1 MANTIQLKRKSTAGM
16 SGVTLNR
23 GEVLHNEADD
33 ILWIGEGSSPSN
45 IEVGGRGYY
54 VTKGT
59 TQTVSGAKTFSS
71 SSNSFTGN
79 GSGLTTLN
87 GSNISSGTVAAARLP
102 DLDDITAPSGNV
114 SLNSNKI
121 VNLAAP
127 SAGTDAVN
135 KTYADSLIADPDLTG
150 TPTAPTPSANDN
162 STNIATTAYVQTEL
176 SQLIDSAPVA
186 LDTLNE
192 LAAALGDDANFS
204 TTINTA
210 LGNRLRIDV
219 NNQGLSA
226 TEKTNA
232 QTNMLGVTFA
242 NATIDGGTISG

>member
-23 GEVLHNEADD
+23 GEVLHNENDD
-33 ILWIGEGSSPSN
+33 ILWIGNGESTTN

>member
-1 MANTIQLKRKSTAGM
+1 M
-16 SGVTLNR
+16 
-23 GEVLHNEADD
+23 
-33 ILWIGEGSSPSN
+33 
-45 IEVGGRGYY
+45 
-54 VTKGT
+54 
-59 TQTVSGAKTFSS
+59 
-71 SSNSFTGN
+71 
-79 GSGLTTLN
+79 
-87 GSNISSGTVAAARLP
+87 P

-127 SAGTDAVN
+127 TTGTDAVN
-135 KTYADSLIADPDLTG
+135 KTYADALIADPDLTG

>member
-1 MANTIQLKRKSTAGM
+1 MANTIQLKRKSTTGM

-23 GEVLHNEADD
+23 GEVLHNENDD
-33 ILWIGEGSSPSN
+33 ILWIGEGSSTAN
-45 IEVGGRGYY
+45 IEIGGRGFY

-59 TQTVSGAKTFSS
+59 AQTVSGAKTLNNA
-71 SSNSFTGN
+71 SNSFTGN
-79 GSGLTTLN
+79 GSGLTALN
-87 GSNISSGTVAAARLP
+87 GSNISSGSIAAARLP

-127 SAGTDAVN
+127 TSGTDGVN
-135 KTYADSLIADPDLTG
+135 KTYADGLIDDPDLTG

-162 STNIATTAYVQTEL
+162 STRIATTAYVQTEL
-176 SQLIDSAPVA
+176 GELIDSAPAA

-192 LAAALGDDANFS
+192 LAAALGDDASFS
-204 TTINTA
+204 STINTA

-226 TEKTNA
+226 TQKTNS

>member
-1 MANTIQLKRKSTAGM
+1 MANTIQLKRKSTTGM
-16 SGVTLNR
+16 SGDTLSR
-23 GEVLHNEADD
+23 GEVLQNEDDD
-33 ILWIGEGSSPSN
+33 IHWIGNGSSPTN

-59 TQTVSGAKTFSS
+59 TQSVSGAKTFSS
-71 SSNSFTGN
+71 ASNSFTGN

-114 SLNSNKI
+114 SINSNKI

-135 KTYADSLIADPDLTG
+135 KTYADALIADPDLTG

-176 SQLIDSAPVA
+176 SQLIDSAPAA

-192 LAAALGDDANFS
+192 LAAALGDDASFS
-204 TTINTA
+204 STINTA

-219 NNQGLSA
+219 SNQGLSS

>member
-1 MANTIQLKRKSTAGM
+1 MANTIQLKRKSTTGM
-16 SGVTLNR
+16 SGVTLSR

-33 ILWIGEGSSPSN
+33 ILWIGEGSTPTN

-127 SAGTDAVN
+127 TAGTDAVN

-176 SQLIDSAPVA
+176 SQLIDSAPAA

>member
-1 MANTIQLKRKSTAGM
+1 MANTIQLKRKSTTGM
-16 SGVTLNR
+16 SGVSLNR

-127 SAGTDAVN
+127 TTGTDAVN
-135 KTYADSLIADPDLTG
+135 KTYADALIADPDLTG

>member
-1 MANTIQLKRKSTAGM
+1 MANTIQLKRKSTTGM
-16 SGVTLNR
+16 SGVSLSR

-59 TQTVSGAKTFSS
+59 TQTVGGAKTFSS

-114 SLNSNKI
+114 SINSNKI

-135 KTYADSLIADPDLTG
+135 KTYADALIADPDLTG

-162 STNIATTAYVQTEL
+162 STNIATTAYVQAEL
-176 SQLIDSAPVA
+176 TALIGGASAA
-186 LDTLNE
+186 YDTLGE
-192 LAAALGDDANFS
+192 LATALTNNDSDIA
-204 TTINTA
+204 TITTA

-219 NNQGLSA
+219 NSQGLSA
-226 TEKTNA
+226 TQKTNA

-242 NATIDGGTISG
+242 NTTIDGGTISG

>member
-23 GEVLHNEADD
+23 GEVLHNENDD
-33 ILWIGEGSSPSN
+33 ILWIGNGASTTN

-59 TQTVSGAKTFSS
+59 TQNVSGAKTFSS

-127 SAGTDAVN
+127 TTGTDAVN
-135 KTYADSLIADPDLTG
+135 KTYADALIADPDLTG

-232 QTNMLGVTFA
+232 QTNMLGVAFE

>member
-1 MANTIQLKRKSTAGM
+1 MANTIQLKRKSTTGM
-16 SGVTLNR
+16 SGVTLSR

>member
-1 MANTIQLKRKSTAGM
+1 MANTIQLKRKSTTGM
-16 SGVTLNR
+16 SGVTLSR

-33 ILWIGEGSSPSN
+33 ILWIGEGSTPSN

-127 SAGTDAVN
+127 TAGTDAVN

-176 SQLIDSAPVA
+176 SQLIDSAPAA